1 MSYKAILLGILLLL
15 AVPAVSSAQVFYQAS
30 ASGTKFCNNAATK
43 FKGAL
48 VIGFLQPDVAFE
60 TNNVMAIEDAQSN
73 PIASLLQEE
82 IFATGLTTGGFMYTR
97 NDGSGNISAF
107 AGTFKNDANTGVL
120 TSFTGTFNATFS
132 DGCFETLTI
141 KSGQIIQ

>member
-1 MSYKAILLGILLLL
+1 
-15 AVPAVSSAQVFYQAS
+15 
-30 ASGTKFCNNAATK
+30 
-43 FKGAL
+43 
-48 VIGFLQPDVAFE
+48 VAFE